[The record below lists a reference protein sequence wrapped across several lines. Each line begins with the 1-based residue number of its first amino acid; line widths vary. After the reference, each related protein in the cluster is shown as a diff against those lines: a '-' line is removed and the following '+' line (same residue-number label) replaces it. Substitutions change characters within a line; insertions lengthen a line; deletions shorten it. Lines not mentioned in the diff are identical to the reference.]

1 MYEHEYEVLITFIQ
15 LYGLILR
22 LPFYRNDD
30 ESQEESRPPA
40 KRPMTIPLHRRW
52 DQYQLSGSIARRP
65 PILTRTCT
73 WYIIENYYIMI

>member
-40 KRPMTIPLHRRW
+40 KRPMTIPLHRR
-52 DQYQLSGSIARRP
+52 
-65 PILTRTCT
+65 
-73 WYIIENYYIMI
+73 